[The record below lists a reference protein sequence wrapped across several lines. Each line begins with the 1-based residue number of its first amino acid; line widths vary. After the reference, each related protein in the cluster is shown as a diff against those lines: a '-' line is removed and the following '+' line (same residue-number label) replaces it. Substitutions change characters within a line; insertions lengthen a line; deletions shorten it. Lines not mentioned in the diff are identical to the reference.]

1 MLLLLL
7 VSVGLML
14 VAISSVDSEAS
25 AEPEGLSEYRE
36 ELEKSLEKLCSEVDG
51 VGKCNVMVSFSRG
64 EENTYKGNQLIE
76 SKPPRVQ
83 GVTVVCVGGDSAL
96 VRSRLTQMICALFDI
111 GANSVAVL
119 PSKN

>member
-76 SKPPRVQ
+76 SK
-83 GVTVVCVGGDSAL
+83 
-96 VRSRLTQMICALFDI
+96 RSEEHTSELQ
-111 GANSVAVL
+111 SQ
-119 PSKN
+119 